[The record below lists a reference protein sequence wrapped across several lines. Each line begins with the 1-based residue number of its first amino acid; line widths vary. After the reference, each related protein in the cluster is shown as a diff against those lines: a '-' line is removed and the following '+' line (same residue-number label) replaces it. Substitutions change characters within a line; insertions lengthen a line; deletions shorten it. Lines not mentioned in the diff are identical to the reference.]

1 MTTSTKT
8 QPSSLEQCQA
18 ELDRQCAA
26 AQLQATLWSIA
37 FAAGVIVFLVSM
49 IAAK

>member
-1 MTTSTKT
+1 MPK
-8 QPSSLEQCQA
+8 SLEQCQA

-26 AQLQATLWSIA
+26 SQLQLTLWTIG
-37 FAAGVIVFLVSM
+37 FAASVIVFLVSM